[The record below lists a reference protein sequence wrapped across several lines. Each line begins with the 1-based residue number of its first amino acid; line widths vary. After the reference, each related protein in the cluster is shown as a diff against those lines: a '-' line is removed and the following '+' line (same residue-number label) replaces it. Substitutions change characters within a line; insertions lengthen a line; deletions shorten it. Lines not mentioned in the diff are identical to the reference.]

1 MEMIGL
7 KYHHWFFP
15 FVRVLNSYFC
25 KTLPSKLP
33 NSMTFELSKD
43 FIEDL
48 ERKIEAND
56 SESLIAILDEL
67 YPADIASILYELDGE
82 DAYTLFQLIPEIDE
96 AAEVLSSID
105 SDDRSRFV
113 REHFTIEKIARYV
126 NLFDSDDAVDLLNDQ
141 KIEVREQVIA
151 ILPDREQARFIIDLM
166 HYPED
171 VAGGL
176 MQKELVKVKLSQ
188 TVSECIEEI
197 RNQLDE
203 VDKVYA
209 VYVVDEE
216 NVLKGIVSL
225 KQIVLA
231 RKNTKIENLYQED
244 IVFVETTSPG
254 EEVADLMQRYDL
266 EALPVVNTLGRLMG
280 RITIDDVIDFITEQA
295 EDDMQAVTGITGEAD
310 EDDSVWQIAK
320 SRLPW
325 LVVGVIGSLLAA
337 TVIRGFEDTL
347 IKITAL
353 AMFIPIMGSTGG
365 NVGIQTSSLI
375 VQSLAE
381 RSGISPTL
389 GQRLWKVLQ
398 VALLNG
404 LVIGCLTGFYV
415 YAIGEPE
422 LFWVIGLSLLSVV
435 ILASVMG
442 TITPIILD
450 KFGINPAVAS
460 GPFIT
465 TANDLIGIG
474 AYFLIANLLL
484 SI

>member
-1 MEMIGL
+1 
-7 KYHHWFFP
+7 
-15 FVRVLNSYFC
+15 
-25 KTLPSKLP
+25 
-33 NSMTFELSKD
+33 MTFELTKE
-43 FIEDL
+43 FVEDL
-48 ERKIEAND
+48 ERKIKARDN
-56 SESLIAILDEL
+56 ESLVAILDEL
-67 YPADIASILYELDGE
+67 YPADIASILYELNGE
-82 DAYTLFQLIPEIDE
+82 DAYYLLQQIPELEE

-105 SDDRSRFV
+105 SDDRSDFV
-113 REHFTIEKIARYV
+113 REQFTIEEIAKYV
-126 NLFDSDDAVDLLNDQ
+126 NVFDSDDAVDLLNDQ
-141 KIEVREQVIA
+141 KIEVREKVIA
-151 ILPDREQARFIIDLM
+151 LLPDRAQARFIIDLM

-176 MQKELVKVKLSQ
+176 MQKELVKVKMSQ

-231 RKNTKIENLYQED
+231 QKNTKIENLYNED
-244 IVFVETTSPG
+244 IVFVETTRPG

-266 EALPVVNTLGRLMG
+266 EALPVVNTLGRLLG
-280 RITIDDVIDFITEQA
+280 RITIDDVLDFVTEQA
-295 EDDMQAVTGITGEAD
+295 EEDMQAVTGISGEAD
-310 EDDSVWQIAK
+310 EDDTVWEIAK
-320 SRLPW
+320 TRLPW
-325 LVVGVIGSLLAA
+325 LVVGVLGSLMAA
-337 TVIRGFEDTL
+337 TVIKGFEETL
-347 IKITAL
+347 VKITAL

-381 RSGISPTL
+381 RSGIAPSL
-389 GQRLWKVLQ
+389 GERLFKVLK

-404 LVIGCLTGFYV
+404 LVIGILTGFYV
-415 YAIGEPE
+415 YAIGEPT
-422 LFWVIGLSLLSVV
+422 LFWVIGLSLLAVV
-435 ILASVMG
+435 LLASFMG
-442 TITPIILD
+442 TVTPIILD
-450 KFGINPAVAS
+450 KIGVNPAVAS

-474 AYFLIANLLL
+474 AYFMIANALLN
-484 SI
+484 I

>member
-1 MEMIGL
+1 
-7 KYHHWFFP
+7 
-15 FVRVLNSYFC
+15 
-25 KTLPSKLP
+25 
-33 NSMTFELSKD
+33 MTFELTKE
-43 FIEDL
+43 FIEDI
-48 ERKIEAND
+48 ERKIEARDND
-56 SESLIAILDEL
+56 SLVAILGDL
-67 YPADIASILYELDGE
+67 YPPDIASILYELDGE
-82 DAYTLFQLIPEIDE
+82 DAYVLFQLIPEIAE

-105 SDDRSRFV
+105 SDDRSKFV
-113 REHFTIEKIARYV
+113 REHFTVEKIARYV

-151 ILPDREQARFIIDLM
+151 LLPDREQARFIIDLM

-176 MQKELVKVKLSQ
+176 MQKELVKVWLSQ

-209 VYVVDEE
+209 VYVVDDE

-225 KQIVLA
+225 KQLLLA
-231 RKNTKIENLYQED
+231 RKNTKIENLYNED
-244 IVFVETTSPG
+244 IVFVETTRSG
-254 EEVADLMQRYDL
+254 DEVADLMQRYDL

-280 RITIDDVIDFITEQA
+280 RITIDDVLDFVTEQA
-295 EDDMQAVTGITGEAD
+295 EEDMQAVTGISGEAD
-310 EDDSVWQIAK
+310 EDDTVWEIAK
-320 SRLPW
+320 TRLPW
-325 LVVGVIGSLLAA
+325 LVVGVLGSLMAA
-337 TVIRGFEDTL
+337 TVIKGFEETL

-381 RSGISPTL
+381 RSGISLSL
-389 GQRLWKVLQ
+389 GERLFKVLK

-404 LVIGCLTGFYV
+404 LVIGILTGFYV
-415 YAIGEPE
+415 YAIGEPT
-422 LFWVIGLSLLSVV
+422 LFWVIGLSLLAVV
-435 ILASVMG
+435 LLASFMG
-442 TITPIILD
+442 TVTPIVLD

-474 AYFLIANLLL
+474 TYFLIANALLN
-484 SI
+484 I

>member
-1 MEMIGL
+1 
-7 KYHHWFFP
+7 
-15 FVRVLNSYFC
+15 
-25 KTLPSKLP
+25 
-33 NSMTFELSKD
+33 MTFELTKE
-43 FIEDL
+43 FIEDI
-48 ERKIEAND
+48 ERKIEARDND
-56 SESLIAILDEL
+56 SLVAILGDL
-67 YPADIASILYELDGE
+67 YPPDIASILYELDGE
-82 DAYTLFQLIPEIDE
+82 DAYVLFQLIPEIDE

-105 SDDRSRFV
+105 SDDRSKFV
-113 REHFTIEKIARYV
+113 REHFTVEKIARYV

-151 ILPDREQARFIIDLM
+151 LLPDREQARFIIDLM

-176 MQKELVKVKLSQ
+176 MQKELVKVWLSQ

-209 VYVVDEE
+209 VYVVDDE

-225 KQIVLA
+225 KQLLLA
-231 RKNTKIENLYQED
+231 RKNTKIENLYNED
-244 IVFVETTSPG
+244 IVFVETTRSG
-254 EEVADLMQRYDL
+254 DEVADLMQRYDL

-280 RITIDDVIDFITEQA
+280 RITIDDVLDFVTEQA
-295 EDDMQAVTGITGEAD
+295 EEDMQAVTGISGEAD
-310 EDDSVWQIAK
+310 EDDTVWEIAK
-320 SRLPW
+320 TRLPW
-325 LVVGVIGSLLAA
+325 LVVGVLGSLMAA
-337 TVIRGFEDTL
+337 TVIKGFEETL

-381 RSGISPTL
+381 RSGISLSL
-389 GQRLWKVLQ
+389 GERLFKVLK

-404 LVIGCLTGFYV
+404 LVIGILTGFYV
-415 YAIGEPE
+415 YAIGEPT
-422 LFWVIGLSLLSVV
+422 LFWVIGLSLLAVV
-435 ILASVMG
+435 LLASFMG
-442 TITPIILD
+442 TVTPIVLD

-474 AYFLIANLLL
+474 TYFLIANALLN
-484 SI
+484 I